1 MNKVQ
6 KKNTKSIN
14 DIYIFIDLIEGY
26 LKDLE
31 KRLCSLEEN
40 ADYDDYTNHH

>member
-1 MNKVQ
+1 MHKIENE
-6 KKNTKSIN
+6 NSKSIN
-14 DIYIFIDLIEGY
+14 EIYIFINLIEGY

-40 ADYDDYTNHH
+40 AEYDDYTNHH

>member
-14 DIYIFIDLIEGY
+14 EIYIFIDLIEGY